1 MRQELDITKEQ
12 LESLLKHREESD
24 LKSKADVKLLVRE
37 VKSLRSFQLELKQ
50 EAGRLAKERTEF
62 EVHSICYYRI
72 LALGGKLT
80 EIGSRNILILK
91 KIIENIE
98 EIFHAD
104 NIATHLVKHWF
115 EAVNGLNYHSFPS
128 YIYLSRL

>member
-50 EAGRLAKERTEF
+50 EVGRLAKERTEF

-91 KIIENIE
+91 I
-98 EIFHAD
+98 
-104 NIATHLVKHWF
+104 
-115 EAVNGLNYHSFPS
+115 G
-128 YIYLSRL
+128 SRTILILCSVD